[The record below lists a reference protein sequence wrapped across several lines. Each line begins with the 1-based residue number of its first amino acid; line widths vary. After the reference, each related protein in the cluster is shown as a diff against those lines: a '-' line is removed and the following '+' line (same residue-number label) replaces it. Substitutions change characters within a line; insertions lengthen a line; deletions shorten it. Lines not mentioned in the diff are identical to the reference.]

1 MIIIIKTTTTTTT
14 TNDCN
19 RLAPLQGRPV
29 NYDRSM
35 LAERLH
41 ARRQIDHVPLFIKR
55 REQHREIGRLGIH
68 PLRST
73 PRRPAASCRI
83 TCPFIENGTLRARRG
98 ERLGRTNNQSTYT
111 NNPRCMGARAHTHT
125 HLYAQKA
132 GARGGGGVVHEE
144 GHVPRRRAHPHRCG
158 GAGAGLGGEG
168 RVEVGGEG
176 EDAGRLRL
184 TNGLSV
190 SDG

>member
-1 MIIIIKTTTTTTT
+1 M
-14 TNDCN
+14 
-19 RLAPLQGRPV
+19 PL
-29 NYDRSM
+29 
-35 LAERLH
+35 
-41 ARRQIDHVPLFIKR
+41 
-55 REQHREIGRLGIH
+55 HREWQLDS
-68 PLRST
+68 ST
-73 PRRPAASCRI
+73 DSPSEPAAARSERESAAQTI
-83 TCPFIENGTLRARRG
+83 KAHTQTIQGVRAR
-98 ERLGRTNNQSTYT
+98 
-111 NNPRCMGARAHTHT
+111 ARARAHTHTHT